1 MAIRHYVYAAGIAA
15 SLALLAACGDEVTEV
30 TNVSEKASLDQVKKF
45 KELPKCD
52 ADAEGSLVYVK
63 DSAKVFS
70 CSGKDWVQL
79 NGKDGSDGKNGSNG
93 EDGSSCTVK
102 QNKKKTGLDIV
113 CDGKKVGSVENGSDG
128 KNGSDGNDGTS
139 CTVKQNKKK
148 TGFDIICDGKTVGTV
163 SNGDDG
169 KIGDGCSLE
178 DNGLGQVTVKC
189 GGKTVTLVKD
199 FCGTETFDSETQ
211 FCVENKPYLKCHNA
225 PEKYKDQLNE
235 DGSYDVKSYFCDTTD
250 VLENLCGGKPYD
262 LTTQFCYLNMVV
274 LPRCSEVAEGVEKDQ
289 LYADNSYSGFYF
301 CHNGV
306 LWNKCGGNSY
316 VARTYGSEYDPE
328 TQFCS
333 LKDPGDPSGL
343 IVDRCGKKKK
353 EYDVNDSM
361 CVNGKVVNAKECCK
375 LNGVDENWCN
385 ADEHNYDVRT
395 HFCDTRDGQ
404 TYKFTKIAKENE
416 DGEVVYSA
424 TWMAENLNY
433 NLTTAADFVSE
444 CRKTDGSCDKTYG
457 RYYSWPT
464 AKGSCPDDWDV
475 PTQAEWKALFEAY
488 GNDVG
493 AFLNESINES
503 MNTSGF
509 SVIPGGYLNSDDEG
523 DDKVYEVTDP
533 ESAFFWSKTG
543 ISSAQGKSA
552 YFGKVGPNDVDATK
566 GMSDVEN
573 INLLNVRCIK
583 RK

>member
-15 SLALLAACGDEVTEV
+15 SLALFAACGDEVTEV

-52 ADAEGSLVYVK
+52 EDAEGSLVYVK

-225 PEKYKDQLNE
+225 VQGFEDFLYS
-235 DGSYDVKSYFCDTTD
+235 DGSYDVNDFFCDATD
-250 VLENLCGGKPYD
+250 ILVNKCGGKAFDYA
-262 LTTQFCYLNMVV
+262 TQFCKYNSYPVD
-274 LPRCSEVAEGVEKDQ
+274 RCEKVAEGVDSKALKD
-289 LYADNSYSGFYF
+289 DGSYDMSHF
-301 CHNGV
+301 CHKGV
-306 LWNKCGGNSY
+306 LYKNCAGGNGPKD
-316 VARTYGSEYDPE
+316 YGLEYDPE

-333 LKDPGDPSGL
+333 EINTIEEL
-343 IVDRCGKKKK
+343 CGSKKKT
-353 EYDVNDSM
+353 YHVADSM

-375 LNGVDENWCN
+375 LNGVGENWCN

-404 TYKFTKIAKENE
+404 IYKFTKIAKENE

-475 PTQAEWKALFEAY
+475 PTQAEWKDLFGAY

>member
-15 SLALLAACGDEVTEV
+15 GLALLAACGDEVTEV
-30 TNVSEKASLDQVKKF
+30 TEVSEKASLDQVKKF

-52 ADAEGSLVYVK
+52 EDAEGSLVYVK

-70 CSGKDWVQL
+70 CNGKDWGSL

-93 EDGSSCTVK
+93 NDGTSCTVK
-102 QNKKKTGLDIV
+102 QNKAKTGLDIL

-128 KNGSDGNDGTS
+128 KNGSDGDDGAS

-163 SNGDDG
+163 LNGDDG
-169 KIGDGCSLE
+169 KTGDGCSLE
-178 DNGLGQVTVKC
+178 DNGFGQVSVKC
-189 GGKTVTLVKD
+189 GGETVTLAKA
-199 FCGTETFDSETQ
+199 FCGSGTYDPATQ
-211 FCVENKPYLKCHNA
+211 FCVDNKAYPKCHSA
-225 PEKYKDQLNE
+225 VEGLEEYLNE
-235 DGSYDVKSYFCDTTD
+235 DGSYDVNNYFCDATD
-250 VLENLCGGKPYD
+250 VLVNLCGGKTYD
-262 LTTQFCYLNMVV
+262 FSTQFCDLNSS
-274 LPRCSEVAEGVEKDQ
+274 LDRCKEVAEGVDETELREDGSYT
-289 LYADNSYSGFYF
+289 LYYF
-301 CHNGV
+301 CLDGV
-306 LWNKCGGNSY
+306 LWNKCGGNSH

-333 LKDPGDPSGL
+333 SDDPGDPSGRV
-343 IVDRCGKKKK
+343 VDLCGKKKK
-353 EYDVNDSM
+353 KYDITDSM
-361 CVNGKVVNAKECCK
+361 CVNGKVQYAKECCK
-375 LNGVDENWCN
+375 VNGAGENWCE
-385 ADEHNYDVRT
+385 DDSHMFDVRT
-395 HFCDTRDGQ
+395 HFCDARDGQ
-404 TYKFTKIAKENE
+404 SYKFTKIAMENE

-475 PTQAEWKALFEAY
+475 PTQAEWKALFEAFDNKSY
-488 GNDVG
+488 D
-493 AFLNESINES
+493 FLDGYVNESGIS
-503 MNTSGF
+503 A
-509 SVIPGGYLNSDDEG
+509 IPGGYLNSDDEG

-543 ISSAQGKSA
+543 ISSAQGRSA
-552 YFGKVGPNDVDATK
+552 YYGKVGPNDVDATK

>member
-15 SLALLAACGDEVTEV
+15 SLALFAACGDEVTEV

-52 ADAEGSLVYVK
+52 EDAEGSLVYVK

-211 FCVENKPYLKCHNA
+211 FCVENKPYLKCHNV

-250 VLENLCGGKPYD
+250 VLENLCGGKTFD

-289 LYADNSYSGFYF
+289 LYADKSYSGFYF

-306 LWNKCGGNSY
+306 LWNKCGGNRY
-316 VARTYGSEYDPE
+316 VSRTYGSEYDPE

-375 LNGVDENWCN
+375 LNGVGENWCEE
-385 ADEHNYDVRT
+385 DSHIYDVRT

-404 TYKFTKIAKENE
+404 SYKFTKIVKETE
-416 DGEVVYSA
+416 AGKVYSE

-433 NLTTAADFVSE
+433 VLTAAADFVSE
-444 CRKTDGSCDKTYG
+444 CRKKDGSCDKTYG

-464 AKGSCPDDWDV
+464 AKIACPDGWAL
-475 PTQAEWKALFEAY
+475 PTQDQYADLFGAY
-488 GNDVG
+488 GNDIG
-493 AFLNESINES
+493 AFLNES

-509 SVIPGGYLNSDDEG
+509 SVIPGGLFEADPEDE
-523 DDKVYEVTDP
+523 DKVYTLSSDQTNYGL
-533 ESAFFWSKTG
+533 FWSKTG
-543 ISSAQGKSA
+543 TDPYNAFIGMIDGDEATATASKAE
-552 YFGKVGPNDVDATK
+552 PIVD
-566 GMSDVEN
+566 DLY
-573 INLLNVRCIK
+573 LLNVRCIK
-583 RK
+583 KD

>member
-15 SLALLAACGDEVTEV
+15 GLALFAACGDEVTEV

-52 ADAEGSLVYVK
+52 EDAEGSLVYVK

-93 EDGSSCTVK
+93 EDGS
-102 QNKKKTGLDIV
+102 
-113 CDGKKVGSVENGSDG
+113 
-128 KNGSDGNDGTS
+128 S

-211 FCVENKPYLKCHNA
+211 FCVENKPYLKCHNV
-225 PEKYKDQLNE
+225 PEKYKDYLNE
-235 DGSYDVKSYFCDTTD
+235 DGSYDVKSFFCDTTD
-250 VLENLCGGKPYD
+250 VLENLCGGKTFD

-306 LWNKCGGNSY
+306 LWNKCGGNRY

-375 LNGVDENWCN
+375 LNGVGENWCEE
-385 ADEHNYDVRT
+385 DSHIYDVRT

-404 TYKFTKIAKENE
+404 SYKFTKIVKEIE
-416 DGEVVYSA
+416 AGKVYSE

-433 NLTTAADFVSE
+433 VLTAAADFVSE
-444 CRKTDGSCDKTYG
+444 CRKKDGSCDKTYG

-464 AKGSCPDDWDV
+464 AKIACPDGWAL
-475 PTQAEWKALFEAY
+475 PTQDQYADLFGAY
-488 GNDVG
+488 GNDIG
-493 AFLNESINES
+493 AFLNES

-509 SVIPGGYLNSDDEG
+509 SVIPGGYLNSDDKG

-583 RK
+583 KD

>member
-52 ADAEGSLVYVK
+52 EDAEGSLVYVK

-70 CSGKDWVQL
+70 CNGKDWVSL
-79 NGKDGSDGKNGSNG
+79 NGKDGSDGKDGKNGSNG
-93 EDGSSCTVK
+93 DDGSGCTVK
-102 QNKKKTGLDIV
+102 QNKAKTGLDIV

-128 KNGSDGNDGTS
+128 KDGSDGDDGAS
-139 CTVKQNKKK
+139 CTAKQNKKK
-148 TGFDIICDGKTVGTV
+148 TGFDIICGGKTVGTV
-163 SNGDDG
+163 LNGDDG
-169 KIGDGCSLE
+169 KVGDGCSLE
-178 DNGLGQVTVKC
+178 DDGSGHVTVTC
-189 GGKTVTLVKD
+189 GGESVTLVKAL
-199 FCGTETFDSETQ
+199 CGTGTYDPELQ
-211 FCVENKPYLKCHNA
+211 FCVSNQVYPKCNNTSQDL
-225 PEKYKDQLNE
+225 EGKLNG
-235 DGSYDVKSYFCDTTD
+235 DGSYDVNRYFCDKTD
-250 VLENLCGGKPYD
+250 LLLNLCGGQTYD
-262 LTTQFCYLNMVV
+262 LTTQFCYQNIAPVD
-274 LPRCSEVAEGVEKDQ
+274 RCNHVSEGLDP
-289 LYADNSYSGFYF
+289 DNFKNGEYLTTTYF
-301 CHNGV
+301 CYEDT
-306 LWNKCGGNSY
+306 LWKNCGGLEGYN
-316 VARTYGSEYDPE
+316 GQPYDPK

-333 LKDPGDPSGL
+333 TIGTVEDF
-343 IVDRCGKKKK
+343 CGKKK
-353 EYDVNDSM
+353 EPYDVTTLM
-361 CVNGKVVNAKECCK
+361 CNEKGKLVSAIECCK
-375 LNGVDENWCN
+375 PSGVGENWCN